1 MTRSN
6 ILEGE
11 ARPLERIAR
20 YPDTRDPAD
29 TRDPKEPGNRESGI
43 RVSKQYGK
51 PNRSSGCVSHK

>member
-29 TRDPKEPGNRESGI
+29 TVTRA
-43 RVSKQYGK
+43 
-51 PNRSSGCVSHK
+51 